1 MDFFRLGSFIDQ
13 AAPILMAW
21 SAISGGRVPHLSE
34 FERAETKFLS
44 EDVRRRRSRDERKR
58 RVWKL
63 LPDREIFRRD
73 SEPPKLEHISTRFGH
88 SSDLCPGDLIDG
100 QSFPLRLQPPGEDQI
115 QFACFY
121 FH

>member
-1 MDFFRLGSFIDQ
+1 
-13 AAPILMAW
+13 
-21 SAISGGRVPHLSE
+21 VPHLSE